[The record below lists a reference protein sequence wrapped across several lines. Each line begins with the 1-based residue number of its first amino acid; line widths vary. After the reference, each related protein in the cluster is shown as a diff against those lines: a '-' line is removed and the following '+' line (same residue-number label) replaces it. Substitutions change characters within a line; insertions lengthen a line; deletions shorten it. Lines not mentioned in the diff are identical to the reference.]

1 MCHNFKA
8 LSENYINIEEDEI
21 QIKDLDYYLED
32 TEPLLSKFVLN
43 NVQNGDYQ
51 IKTYYINQEYGSVKD
66 LWKRL
71 DLSTS
76 MESEE
81 IEFIKQHANPNMEMQ
96 QVHVENEQLEIEYVL
111 KPMEI
116 RLVEIKYQYKYE

>member
-1 MCHNFKA
+1 M
-8 LSENYINIEEDEI
+8 
-21 QIKDLDYYLED
+21 DYYLED
-32 TEPLLSKFVLN
+32 TESLQSKFILN

-51 IKTYYINQEYGSVKD
+51 IKTYYINQEYGSVQD

-96 QVHVENEQLEIEYVL
+96 QTHVDNEQLEVEYIL
-111 KPMEI
+111 RPMEV